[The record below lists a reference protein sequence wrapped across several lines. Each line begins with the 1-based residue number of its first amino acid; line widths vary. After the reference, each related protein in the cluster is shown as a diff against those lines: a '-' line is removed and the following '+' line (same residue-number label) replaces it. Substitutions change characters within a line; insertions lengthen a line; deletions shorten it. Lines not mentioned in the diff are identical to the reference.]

1 MDKKTM
7 MIYEDPLTCEKPEG
21 NALLIKKIK
30 EDGNFQYWRVRFVV
44 DGFSCVRK
52 ISHLQLKQ

>member
-1 MDKKTM
+1 MDKKTI

-30 EDGNFQYWRVRFVV
+30 EDRNFQYWRVRFVV
-44 DGFSCVRK
+44 DGFCCVRK